1 MFLLRNL
8 SRLTIHVS
16 PEGFFDHP
24 AGGSLAIHD
33 RTITSFHSF
42 PKAFQQLTRP
52 FEAVYV
58 RPSLTSNSTD
68 RQYKQVPDGHVG
80 PASMAMQIDH
90 GGSND
95 EAKLIAR
102 SLRQDPDAFGQLVER
117 YATVIVNL
125 AYRMVGDRTDA
136 EDLAQETFVAAFKAL
151 PRFRAESKFSTWLYR
166 IAANKCKDWLRA
178 KRPGQG
184 VQDVNEVL
192 DDGVAAEERTPERLL
207 SQQQVAEQLDRAIQ
221 RLPPL
226 YREAFVLKHVEGLSY
241 EEMQEIVGVNADTL
255 KMRVYKGRLQLS
267 RELAELK
274 EA

>member
-1 MFLLRNL
+1 MVMPIDR
-8 SRLTIHVS
+8 
-16 PEGFFDHP
+16 
-24 AGGSLAIHD
+24 GGLD
-33 RTITSFHSF
+33 
-42 PKAFQQLTRP
+42 
-52 FEAVYV
+52 
-58 RPSLTSNSTD
+58 
-68 RQYKQVPDGHVG
+68 
-80 PASMAMQIDH
+80 
-90 GGSND
+90 D

-102 SLRQDPDAFGQLVER
+102 SLKQDSDAFGQLVER

-125 AYRMVGDRTDA
+125 AYRMVGDRTEA

-184 VQDVNEVL
+184 VQDVDVDEVL
-192 DDGVAAEERTPERLL
+192 DEGVVAEERTPERLL
-207 SQQQVAEQLDRAIQ
+207 SQQQVAAQLDRAIQ

-241 EEMQEIVGVNADTL
+241 EEMREIVGVNADTL

>member
-1 MFLLRNL
+1 MP
-8 SRLTIHVS
+8 V
-16 PEGFFDHP
+16 DHR
-24 AGGSLAIHD
+24 GSD
-33 RTITSFHSF
+33 
-42 PKAFQQLTRP
+42 
-52 FEAVYV
+52 
-58 RPSLTSNSTD
+58 
-68 RQYKQVPDGHVG
+68 
-80 PASMAMQIDH
+80 
-90 GGSND
+90 D

-125 AYRMVGDRTDA
+125 AYRMVGDRTEA

-151 PRFRAESKFSTWLYR
+151 PTFRAESKFSTWLYR

-184 VQDVNEVL
+184 VQDVDEVL
-192 DDGVAAEERTPERLL
+192 ADGVAAEERTPERLL

-226 YREAFVLKHVEGLSY
+226 YREAFVLKHIEGLSY
-241 EEMQEIVGVNADTL
+241 EEMQEILNVNADTL

-274 EA
+274 ET

>member
-1 MFLLRNL
+1 M
-8 SRLTIHVS
+8 
-16 PEGFFDHP
+16 P
-24 AGGSLAIHD
+24 
-33 RTITSFHSF
+33 
-42 PKAFQQLTRP
+42 
-52 FEAVYV
+52 
-58 RPSLTSNSTD
+58 
-68 RQYKQVPDGHVG
+68 
-80 PASMAMQIDH
+80 IDH
-90 GGSND
+90 GRSND

-102 SLRQDPDAFGQLVER
+102 SLKQDPDAFGQLVER

-125 AYRMVGDRTDA
+125 AYRMVGDRTEA

-184 VQDVNEVL
+184 VQDVDVDEVL
-192 DDGVAAEERTPERLL
+192 DDGVVAEERTPERLL
-207 SQQQVAEQLDRAIQ
+207 SQQQVAAQLDRAIQ

>member
-1 MFLLRNL
+1 MVMPIDR
-8 SRLTIHVS
+8 
-16 PEGFFDHP
+16 
-24 AGGSLAIHD
+24 GGLD
-33 RTITSFHSF
+33 
-42 PKAFQQLTRP
+42 
-52 FEAVYV
+52 E
-58 RPSLTSNSTD
+58 
-68 RQYKQVPDGHVG
+68 
-80 PASMAMQIDH
+80 
-90 GGSND
+90 

-102 SLRQDPDAFGQLVER
+102 SLKQDSDAFGQLVER

-125 AYRMVGDRTDA
+125 AYRMVGDRTEA

-166 IAANKCKDWLRA
+166 IAANKCMDWLRA

-184 VQDVNEVL
+184 AQDVDVDEVL
-192 DDGVAAEERTPERLL
+192 ADGVAAEERTPERLL
-207 SQQQVAEQLDRAIQ
+207 SQQQVAAQLDRAIQ

-241 EEMQEIVGVNADTL
+241 EEMQEILGVNGDTL